1 MPPNTMNPMQ
11 FNQQFRSQLPIS
23 IPPPGGIPYMLHGFS
38 DPYGMGPY
46 NPMAGNRFGPSLVPT
61 TTTAYPQTN
70 KHLATTTSST
80 DNQHDN
86 KTNQSHLTQLL

>member
-1 MPPNTMNPMQ
+1 MNPMQ
-11 FNQQFRSQLPIS
+11 FNQQFRPQLPFS

-61 TTTAYPQTN
+61 TTYPQPNKPLPTTITEKQPDQKTN
-70 KHLATTTSST
+70 EIHLA
-80 DNQHDN
+80 
-86 KTNQSHLTQLL
+86 QL